1 MFALNPRNHPPVVDA
16 APIHAAPFDL
26 AAETRTFAS
35 QLYADVSAHYLEFR
49 RVYYHEDTPALD
61 TLPPRHA
68 EIHRAEIALLA
79 ENTLRLIPPA
89 VKSVPVIGGL
99 FEHLERVANLHS
111 ISETERSALHNMTLA
126 FLHGTQ
132 DGIQPWYAQWL
143 LTSAQNLAGVTDT
156 DYFIT
161 FPWDACLYMF
171 PGELAAFERALQQN
185 DTASIEHAVKGVAD
199 RLIRALR
206 DPMEAQVAFAFTGPD
221 AERRRVAFQL
231 KTTAALALGAY
242 LVTEEVRHLL
252 HPRQPAQATQSVLA
266 PFPPQ
271 LETQASED
279 SGDERVVR

>member
-16 APIHAAPFDL
+16 APAHAASFDL
-26 AAETRTFAS
+26 AAETRPFAS
-35 QLYADVSAHYLEFR
+35 QVYADVSEHYLEFR
-49 RVYYHEDTPALD
+49 RVYYHEDKPALD

-79 ENTLRLIPPA
+79 ENTLRLIPSA

-99 FEHLERVANLHS
+99 FEHLEQVADLHA
-111 ISETERSALHNMTLA
+111 ISETERSALHNVTLA

-143 LTSAQNLAGVTDT
+143 LASAQNLAGVTDT
-156 DYFIT
+156 EYFMA
-161 FPWDACLYMF
+161 FPWDACLHMF
-171 PGELAAFERALQQN
+171 PDELAAFERALQQN
-185 DTASIEHAVKGVAD
+185 DTAGIEHAVQGVAD

-242 LVTEEVRHLL
+242 LVAEEVRLLL
-252 HPRQPAQATQSVLA
+252 HPRQPAQAAQSVLA
-266 PFPPQ
+266 PLPPQ
-271 LETQASED
+271 LEAHASAAE
-279 SGDERVVR
+279 SVVR